1 MKFEICM
8 RIVVAL
14 IEAILKVL
22 EKSKESKKTDDSDK
36 FVIND
41 LAYRLNGIKDCAAFC
56 SASKSQEKDAI
67 CDADSKKE
75 EDDDP
80 KPEFIGLDIPLIMF
94 T

>member
-1 MKFEICM
+1 M

-41 LAYRLNGIKDCAAFC
+41 LAYRLNGSDSVYLIHQSYILWKKDY
-56 SASKSQEKDAI
+56 I
-67 CDADSKKE
+67 
-75 EDDDP
+75 
-80 KPEFIGLDIPLIMF
+80 LIR
-94 T
+94 TTCRRSP